1 MSRQFIVFGAV
12 LALAGCSAGMT
23 AEAVQEAYPP
33 AVQDV
38 NLVSDLDGAAPVV
51 VVEAPAP
58 ARLAPPPVIVRQAES
73 LFCDI
78 KVVRTSHGV
87 RITPVVRSDRF
98 VSGEYSIVITKK
110 GGGGSSDISQG
121 GPFDASRGVKQEL
134 GSSEIS
140 LERGSSFRAV
150 LKVRANG
157 REVCR
162 DIRS

>member
-58 ARLAPPPVIVRQAES
+58 
-73 LFCDI
+73 F
-78 KVVRTSHGV
+78 
-87 RITPVVRSDRF
+87 
-98 VSGEYSIVITKK
+98 
-110 GGGGSSDISQG
+110 
-121 GPFDASRGVKQEL
+121 
-134 GSSEIS
+134 
-140 LERGSSFRAV
+140 
-150 LKVRANG
+150 
-157 REVCR
+157 
-162 DIRS
+162 